1 MTEIK
6 LEIVIENGVIKV
18 KKITIVVKSQ
28 GESGCSRSPLV
39 EVVGVN
45 KAKWQKIKRKRGKE
59 AEKLGPTFTI

>member
-6 LEIVIENGVIKV
+6 LETVIENGVIKV

-39 EVVGVN
+39 EVVVE
-45 KAKWQKIKRKRGKE
+45 KIHLNGRKS
-59 AEKLGPTFTI
+59 